1 MDYVRIVEAEEPIH
15 ATENTG
21 SMRRCGRLAPGVVL
35 LSVASLAVSGSI
47 LFPDRSPTIATVAGL
62 ASLSGG
68 LGAYGPVDF
77 HLQGLCDGVRQ
88 EAQEKLQA
96 SGWNGV
102 FTEFKV
108 VDARKQVVA
117 GMNYFVKVQ
126 ISENEFI
133 MLRIFE
139 PLPYT
144 KEKPELAAVKLTSA
158 RSKVEYFDRT

>member
-1 MDYVRIVEAEEPIH
+1 
-15 ATENTG
+15 
-21 SMRRCGRLAPGVVL
+21 MRRCGRLTPGVVL
-35 LSVASLAVSGSI
+35 LSTASLAIATSFLLPG
-47 LFPDRSPTIATVAGL
+47 RSPAIANPTGVT
-62 ASLSGG
+62 SLIGG
-68 LGAYGPVDF
+68 LSIYGPVDF

-139 PLPYT
+139 PLPCT

-158 RSKVEYFDRT
+158 RSKVEYFDRK